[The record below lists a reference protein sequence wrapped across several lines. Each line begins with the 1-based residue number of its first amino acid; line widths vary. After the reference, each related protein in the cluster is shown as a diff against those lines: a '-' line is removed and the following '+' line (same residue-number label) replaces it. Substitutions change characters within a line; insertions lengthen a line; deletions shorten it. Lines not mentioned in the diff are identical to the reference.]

1 MEYHKAVDKRPV
13 KKFVYLIVDLHL
25 EFQNIRWS
33 LMKIPLKEILHNTLA
48 SFQKC
53 SIAAP
58 FVNYQIFIA

>member
-33 LMKIPLKEILHNTLA
+33 LMKIPLKEILNNTLA

-58 FVNYQIFIA
+58 FVNYQFF